1 MDIGFAYNK
10 VGIKDIYVKR
20 QLGLNNWVQAGYF
33 VHHFGLQSATSTSF
47 KISME
52 EPLCES
58 AFDSDRLLGLMYAHS
73 KGRFLGTF
81 SFFSETEAMKLTS
94 EKLGNQDVGAM
105 TRLVY
110 RPLHETGKIL
120 QVGMSAAVM
129 SPQYSSTDSLNH
141 RQYTLAANFPTR
153 ISKLKAVSS
162 TINEAQTLY
171 KFTPELLAAYG

>member
-1 MDIGFAYNK
+1 MKNRLLTTAIAACIALGIAHAQEAKLTVRPIGRILMDGGLFDAKHENNLLNDGFAISDARVGVSAKYGEWAAVVDMGFAYNK

-94 EKLGNQDVGAM
+94 EN
-105 TRLVY
+105 
-110 RPLHETGKIL
+110 
-120 QVGMSAAVM
+120 
-129 SPQYSSTDSLNH
+129 
-141 RQYTLAANFPTR
+141 
-153 ISKLKAVSS
+153 
-162 TINEAQTLY
+162 
-171 KFTPELLAAYG
+171 